1 MRDPILSLNLFI
13 LQSSVLH
20 KAHAQIL
27 SLEISLDFLQYFCL
41 QVLYHNL
48 LILLHF
54 KLKKKFLQFS
64 FIIFFNSL
72 NFVGLA
78 FKGLKK
84 YANVIRTKLIS

>member
-1 MRDPILSLNLFI
+1 MRDSSLLFNLFI
-13 LQSSVLH
+13 LQSSVLQ

-27 SLEISLDFLQYFCL
+27 CLEISLEFLQYCCL

-54 KLKKKFLQFS
+54 KFRKKFWQFS

>member
-1 MRDPILSLNLFI
+1 MRDSILLFNLFI
-13 LQSSVLH
+13 LQSSVLQ

-27 SLEISLDFLQYFCL
+27 CLEISLEFLQYCCL

-54 KLKKKFLQFS
+54 KFRKKFWQFS

-72 NFVGLA
+72 NFVRLA